1 MPLWQSIQV
10 FSRVNRK
17 RRCASMRRFCDVVS
31 FAPGVEFDIVDPGST
46 TQRKSNFAKRATI
59 IRSQNENLHKLN
71 LIQGLV
77 LLADYIGHRVYEVA
91 ISGTPGN
98 ILVI

>member
-1 MPLWQSIQV
+1 
-10 FSRVNRK
+10 
-17 RRCASMRRFCDVVS
+17 MRRFCDVVS
-31 FAPGVEFDIVDPGST
+31 FAPGEFDIVDPGST
-46 TQRKSNFAKRATI
+46 TQRKWNFATTI
-59 IRSQNENLHKLN
+59 TRSQNENLHKLN